1 MLKEPDL
8 KPDTLTERW
17 LRGLGW
23 EIDQCHRREGPKEH
37 DLFGFADQYAFSD
50 GMHLMIQSTSHSG
63 GNMSSRRKKIIASDY
78 AVKWKRSCAG
88 NLIYLVAWRD
98 KKARVMPK
106 VEEIQ
111 WDAVAGRLV
120 AVTIDDPVA
129 TLDVRDPECLARAR

>member
-98 KKARVMPK
+98 KKGAG
-106 VEEIQ
+106 
-111 WDAVAGRLV
+111 DAEGGG
-120 AVTIDDPVA
+120 DPVGRGGRPA
-129 TLDVRDPECLARAR
+129 RRRDYRRPRCYP